1 MKTSRS
7 QITPAIADM
16 TLKSGNAKKLSRD
29 IAAYL
34 LDENRTGELDS
45 LMRDLVSYR
54 ADKGI
59 VEVNVVSA
67 RELSAANKRDI
78 EKLVHAEFKHA
89 KQVIVNERVDASLIG
104 GARLELVDR
113 QLDLTVRSKLNK
125 FKEGVL

>member
-1 MKTSRS
+1 MKTPRS

-16 TLKSGNAKKLSRD
+16 TLKVSNTKKLSRD

-34 LDENRTGELDS
+34 LDEGRTGELDS

-67 RELSAANKRDI
+67 RELSSANKRDI
-78 EKLVHAEFKHA
+78 EKLVRAEFKHA
-89 KQVIVNERVDASLIG
+89 KHVLVNERVDTSLIG

-113 QLDLTVRSKLNK
+113 QLDLTVRSKLNQ